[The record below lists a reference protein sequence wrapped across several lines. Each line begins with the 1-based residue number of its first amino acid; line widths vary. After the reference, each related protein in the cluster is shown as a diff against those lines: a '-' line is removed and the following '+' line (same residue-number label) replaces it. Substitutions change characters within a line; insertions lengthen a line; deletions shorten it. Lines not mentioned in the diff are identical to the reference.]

1 MEAEFRECLLPLQG
15 QLLFPV
21 VDLIAFFKEVGFVLI
36 CQLVCSFRFQV
47 SSSSASFLFTTFR
60 FFTQQSMLL
69 LLCRFANLT
78 EQKKQ
83 APPTSVFGFLPSPVF
98 NFCCDV

>member
-1 MEAEFRECLLPLQG
+1 MVGERAGCVVEAEFRECLLPLQG

-21 VDLIAFFKEVGFVLI
+21 VDVDLIAFFEEVGFVLI

-60 FFTQQSMLL
+60 FFYSAIHAVASLP
-69 LLCRFANLT
+69 LC
-78 EQKKQ
+78 
-83 APPTSVFGFLPSPVF
+83 
-98 NFCCDV
+98 